1 MVFTGLGIIIEF
13 RRRDEYEEGYTLKN
27 IGEYKL
33 EESKIIV
40 KINPK
45 CYKPTKVDLLIG
57 NSTKAMTKLGF
68 KNKYNLV
75 SLFR

>member
-1 MVFTGLGIIIEF
+1 MGFAGLGIIIEF
-13 RRRDEYEEGYTLKN
+13 RRRDEYEEGYILKN

-45 CYKPTKVDLLIG
+45 CYKPTEVDLLIG
-57 NSTKAMTKLGF
+57 NSTIAMTKLGF

-75 SLFR
+75 SLVR